1 MTQKPEPTK
10 APADPELQNEGEGS
24 RSAARRYDTGAT
36 QAAKNPEHV
45 RAAAQAAKK
54 AIEGPEGQKL
64 RDAEA
69 RGKKHQHR

>member
-36 QAAKNPEHV
+36 QAAK
-45 RAAAQAAKK
+45 K